1 MNKMGRR
8 QLYLER
14 GGSGGRCTRWE
25 AASGTGRGM
34 AATDRPALGIAFCA
48 KTTCVEPD
56 ASCTGM
62 STPTRQWSFQISR
75 QWSFPFIRQQWRDN
89 LCGRR
94 KPSRGSR
101 MAIRSGLS
109 RFRCSAVMVVCI
121 LPGLSP
127 TVTNGLPL
135 IRCRTVTWSWLEG
148 GLLFFS
154 PIDSLRLFL
163 RS

>member
-25 AASGTGRGM
+25 AASCSGRGM
-34 AATDRPALGIAFCA
+34 AATDGPALGIAFCA

-56 ASCTGM
+56 ESCTGM
-62 STPTRQWSFQISR
+62 SAPTRQWEFSNI
-75 QWSFPFIRQQWRDN
+75 IREQWRIIYVVDES
-89 LCGRR
+89 LHAV
-94 KPSRGSR
+94 SR

-135 IRCRTVTWSWLEG
+135 IRCRTVTWSSLEG
-148 GLLFFS
+148 GLLLLFFL
-154 PIDSLRLFL
+154 PIDSLR
-163 RS
+163 